1 MQLHYSTGKK
11 MTLTYVHQDTYSM
24 QENILRLADNMA
36 AAATGFNSH
45 GYDLF
50 INAREEFKEYVNNNF
65 QKLDCKDYFT
75 IE

>member
-1 MQLHYSTGKK
+1 
-11 MTLTYVHQDTYSM
+11 MTLTYVHQENYNK

-65 QKLDCKDYFT
+65 QELESKDYFV